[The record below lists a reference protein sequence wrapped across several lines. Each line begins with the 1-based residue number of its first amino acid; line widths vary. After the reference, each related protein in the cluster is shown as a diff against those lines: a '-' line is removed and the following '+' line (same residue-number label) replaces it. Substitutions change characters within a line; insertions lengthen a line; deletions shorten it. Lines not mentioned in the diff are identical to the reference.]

1 MNLNQTP
8 AAERPH
14 IGFFFFRNAGKS
26 SIVNAVTG
34 QNLAVVS
41 NVKGTTTDPVV
52 KAMELLPAG
61 PVVMIDTPGIDDDG
75 ELGKLRVEKSYQMLN
90 RTDLAIVVID
100 GGTGIKKEDFALLKE
115 IEKRKV
121 PFIIAVNKSDLLKE
135 HRIQSKGRG
144 KVPEESL
151 IYVSAET
158 GEGIRELKK
167 RIGESICTEK
177 NKKRIVGD
185 LLESGDVVVLVIPID
200 ESAPKGRL
208 ILPQQQTIRDILES
222 GAISV
227 VTKEDRVKETIENLK
242 IPPKLVITD
251 SQVFEKVAC
260 NVLKEIKLTS
270 FSILFARYKGNL
282 RTNIE
287 GVMMLDKLKNGDKIL
302 ISEGCTHHRQC
313 GDIGTVK
320 IPKWI
325 REYTGKELLFETTSG
340 TEFPAD
346 LSPYKM
352 VVHCGG
358 CMLNEREMQIRLE
371 RSKGQKVPMTNYG
384 ILIAYTHGILKRSVE
399 IFPEIA
405 EQFRRES
412 FTGKIL

>member
-14 IGFFFFRNAGKS
+14 IGFFGCRNAGKS

-185 LLESGDVVVLVIPID
+185 LLESG
-200 ESAPKGRL
+200 EF
-208 ILPQQQTIRDILES
+208 
-222 GAISV
+222 SV

-405 EQFRRES
+405 ELFRRES

>member
-14 IGFFFFRNAGKS
+14 IGFFGCRNAGKS

-41 NVKGTTTDPVV
+41 NVKGTTTD
-52 KAMELLPAG
+52 

-177 NKKRIVGD
+177 NKKRMCMGTF
-185 LLESGDVVVLVIPID
+185 LMCN
-200 ESAPKGRL
+200 
-208 ILPQQQTIRDILES
+208 IL
-222 GAISV
+222 
-227 VTKEDRVKETIENLK
+227 
-242 IPPKLVITD
+242 
-251 SQVFEKVAC
+251 
-260 NVLKEIKLTS
+260 
-270 FSILFARYKGNL
+270 
-282 RTNIE
+282 
-287 GVMMLDKLKNGDKIL
+287 
-302 ISEGCTHHRQC
+302 
-313 GDIGTVK
+313 
-320 IPKWI
+320 
-325 REYTGKELLFETTSG
+325 
-340 TEFPAD
+340 
-346 LSPYKM
+346 
-352 VVHCGG
+352 
-358 CMLNEREMQIRLE
+358 
-371 RSKGQKVPMTNYG
+371 
-384 ILIAYTHGILKRSVE
+384 
-399 IFPEIA
+399 
-405 EQFRRES
+405 
-412 FTGKIL
+412 

>member
-14 IGFFFFRNAGKS
+14 IGFFGCRNAGKS

-185 LLESGDVVVLVIPID
+185 L
-200 ESAPKGRL
+200 
-208 ILPQQQTIRDILES
+208 LES

-405 EQFRRES
+405 ELFRRES